1 MLCIIV
7 VYVQL
12 IKFVFVFLLGFVMLC
27 HQTLVETGQCAYYI
41 RNVQNF
47 LFPSEII
54 IKTRCTYWVFSLH
67 KIYNTR
73 GMVKSNSDCSLKN
86 KYKKR
91 YEKPCL

>member
-7 VYVQL
+7 VYVEL
-12 IKFVFVFLLGFVMLC
+12 IKFVFLLGFVILC

-41 RNVQNF
+41 RNVQNC
-47 LFPSEII
+47 FPLKLLSRHVVR
-54 IKTRCTYWVFSLH
+54 TFFFPLH
-67 KIYNTR
+67 TIYNTR